1 MAVTMRPLYFV
12 IISLV
17 CALAAFTGP
26 ASAGPADITV
36 TSSSIDPPI
45 LMKGDTGTL
54 TIAIQNNG
62 AEPVAIRSAR
72 LFGSGVVPLS
82 DSYPAVGELGT
93 KNTKTFT
100 FTVRADGGEGTFY
113 PVFVL
118 DFVNAGSLRYPI
130 PVQVENTP
138 LSISVIK
145 KPDAFSEGRTADVTI
160 RVGNP
165 RPNAASG
172 VQVIPQGT
180 GLKAIPSSAFI
191 GALAPDASGTAVF
204 NLTPAAETTAAFQV
218 VWRNGINTHTA
229 DLILPITFD
238 EDKRQADPVIT
249 NVEVRQEAKG
259 YRIVGDVMNAGLES
273 ARSVIISPGE
283 PATPTDPYRIYIV
296 GTLDPD
302 DASPFE
308 VTLQADA
315 GVTEIPIVIEY
326 RDADGNRYT
335 ATTMV
340 DVGGTTMALSGGEDG
355 ELPLAGIVVVV
366 LLALGIVGAIY
377 YSWRRK

>member
-1 MAVTMRPLYFV
+1 MRPLYFI

-82 DSYPAVGELGT
+82 DSYPAVGELGA

>member
-1 MAVTMRPLYFV
+1 MRPLYFI

-62 AEPVAIRSAR
+62 AESVAIRSAR

-82 DSYPAVGELGT
+82 DSYPAVGELGA

-180 GLKAIPSSAFI
+180 GFKAIPSSAFI

-340 DVGGTTMALSGGEDG
+340 DVGGTAPALSGGEDG

>member
-1 MAVTMRPLYFV
+1 
-12 IISLV
+12 
-17 CALAAFTGP
+17 
-26 ASAGPADITV
+26 
-36 TSSSIDPPI
+36 
-45 LMKGDTGTL
+45 
-54 TIAIQNNG
+54 
-62 AEPVAIRSAR
+62 
-72 LFGSGVVPLS
+72 
-82 DSYPAVGELGT
+82 
-93 KNTKTFT
+93 
-100 FTVRADGGEGTFY
+100 
-113 PVFVL
+113 
-118 DFVNAGSLRYPI
+118 
-130 PVQVENTP
+130 
-138 LSISVIK
+138 
-145 KPDAFSEGRTADVTI
+145 
-160 RVGNP
+160 
-165 RPNAASG
+165 
-172 VQVIPQGT
+172 
-180 GLKAIPSSAFI
+180 
-191 GALAPDASGTAVF
+191 
-204 NLTPAAETTAAFQV
+204 V

>member
-1 MAVTMRPLYFV
+1 MRPLYFV

-17 CALAAFTGP
+17 CALAVFTGP

-315 GVTEIPIVIEY
+315 DVTEIPIVIEY

>member
-1 MAVTMRPLYFV
+1 MRPLYFV

-315 GVTEIPIVIEY
+315 DVTEIPIVIEY

>member
-1 MAVTMRPLYFV
+1 MRPLYFV

-249 NVEVRQEAKG
+249 NVEVRQDAKG

>member
-1 MAVTMRPLYFV
+1 MRPLYFV

>member
-1 MAVTMRPLYFV
+1 MRPLYFI

-315 GVTEIPIVIEY
+315 DVTEIPIVIEY

>member
-1 MAVTMRPLYFV
+1 MRPLYFV

-204 NLTPAAETTAAFQV
+204 NLTPAAETTAAFRV

>member
-1 MAVTMRPLYFV
+1 MRPLYFV

-315 GVTEIPIVIEY
+315 DVTEIPIVIEY

-366 LLALGIVGAIY
+366 LLALGIVGAVY

>member
-1 MAVTMRPLYFV
+1 MRPLYFI

-62 AEPVAIRSAR
+62 AESVAIRSAR

-82 DSYPAVGELGT
+82 DSYPAVGELGA

-180 GLKAIPSSAFI
+180 GFKATPSSAFI
-191 GALAPDASGTAVF
+191 GALAPDAPGPPF
-204 NLTPAAETTAAFQV
+204 NLTPAAETTAAFR
-218 VWRNGINTHTA
+218 WSGATA
-229 DLILPITFD
+229 STPIPPTSSC
-238 EDKRQADPVIT
+238 RSLSTRTTAGGPGHHQRRGPAGS
-249 NVEVRQEAKG
+249 KG
-259 YRIVGDVMNAGLES
+259 YR
-273 ARSVIISPGE
+273 
-283 PATPTDPYRIYIV
+283 
-296 GTLDPD
+296 
-302 DASPFE
+302 
-308 VTLQADA
+308 
-315 GVTEIPIVIEY
+315 
-326 RDADGNRYT
+326 
-335 ATTMV
+335 
-340 DVGGTTMALSGGEDG
+340 
-355 ELPLAGIVVVV
+355 
-366 LLALGIVGAIY
+366 
-377 YSWRRK
+377 SWAMS

>member
-1 MAVTMRPLYFV
+1 MRPLYFV

-82 DSYPAVGELGT
+82 DSYPAVGELGA

-315 GVTEIPIVIEY
+315 DVTEIPIVIEY

>member
-1 MAVTMRPLYFV
+1 MRPLYFV

-17 CALAAFTGP
+17 CALAVFTGP

-204 NLTPAAETTAAFQV
+204 NLTPAAETTAAFRV

>member
-1 MAVTMRPLYFV
+1 MRPLYFI

-17 CALAAFTGP
+17 CALAVFTGP

-62 AEPVAIRSAR
+62 AESVAIRSAR

-82 DSYPAVGELGT
+82 DSYPAVGELGA

>member
-1 MAVTMRPLYFV
+1 MRPLYFV

-180 GLKAIPSSAFI
+180 GFKATPSSAFI